1 MLDVTGL
8 PTGTLTLLFS
18 DIEGSTAL
26 LHTLGPQWGEALSAQ
41 RSILRAAFVEHGG
54 TEMGTEGDSFFV
66 VFRSAH
72 DAVSAAITGQRGLQ
86 RHAWPGGATVRVRM
100 GLHTGEPQRHED
112 GYIGEDVHRAA
123 RIGSTAHGGQIV
135 LSEAT
140 HSLVSDLAEGQLRD
154 LGRHRLKDLPGTE
167 HLYDVVAPELLSQ
180 FPPLRSLGR
189 SASLPRPP
197 TQMLGRDAELDAVS
211 ALLDDPQTRLV
222 TLTGP
227 GGSGKTRLAIEVA
240 ARREPSHR
248 DGVFFVGLHGV
259 DSGAA
264 VWPTIAEVLGSGTA
278 SGIDPAEQVCNDLAG
293 RRSLLVLDNLEQI
306 PDADVVA
313 SSLLSAAP
321 GVQILVA
328 SRRPLLLVG
337 EHELPVAPLE
347 LPASSAFTQVMESAA
362 VQLFRRQAR
371 MVRPGFELNE
381 DNCAAVAAVCRR
393 LDGLPLALELAAAQ
407 VRMLSPAALL
417 SRLDSRLG
425 TGSTAADRPDRQ
437 RSLGATIAWSHD
449 LLAAQ
454 DQVVFRRLGVF
465 RAAADLDAVA
475 AVTGSAGVDVFDVIS
490 RLAGANLVR
499 IEDDADGEPRVSMLE
514 TIRAYALERLDEAG
528 EADGIRMRHLTWCRD
543 LVEQATQLLR
553 GPLHTRAL
561 DRLGLIE
568 DDVRAALEFGLRTGD
583 PERLGVAHEL
593 LITVTT
599 RYWYRFGSVADA
611 RAWQERG
618 LGVADESDSASNVG
632 LLRGLGMSLLQQT
645 EVDASLELFERSL
658 QMARRLGERD
668 LEARA
673 LNDLA
678 IARRQ
683 QGDFAGSMAL
693 LRQSLELTRSTGNAG
708 LQALSLGN
716 LVVVHIDLGDYAG
729 AAEAAQESMRANAAN
744 GDEWGV
750 AIDRLN
756 YTAAVLKGDGPQ
768 QALQHYVEWAA
779 SVLAFRDNEL
789 ALDLTELGAAI
800 ASGLGEH
807 AVAAQLLA
815 AADAQRAAISMPRS
829 PAEDVLVQDWTSVSR
844 TALSENEWQ
853 HSYASGATLD
863 ADGAVAVV
871 RSLRSVTPPAVPR

>member
-8 PTGTLTLLFS
+8 PTGTVTLLFS
-18 DIEGSTAL
+18 DVEGSTAL

-41 RSILRAAFVEHGG
+41 RSILRSAFAEHGG

-66 VFRSAH
+66 VFGSAH
-72 DAVSAAITGQRGLQ
+72 EAVGAAISGQRGLQ
-86 RHAWPGGATVRVRM
+86 RHTWPGGATVRVRM

-123 RIGSTAHGGQIV
+123 RIASTAHGGQIV

-140 HSLVSDLAEGQLRD
+140 RRLVSDLAEAQLRD
-154 LGRHRLKDLPGTE
+154 LGRHRLKDLPDSE
-167 HLYDVVAPELLSQ
+167 HLYDVVVADLLSR

-197 TQMLGRDAELDAVS
+197 TSMVGRDAELETVS
-211 ALLDDPQTRLV
+211 ALLDDSQTRLV

-227 GGSGKTRLAIEVA
+227 GGSGKTRLAIGVA
-240 ARREPSHR
+240 ARRESSYR
-248 DGVFFVGLHGV
+248 DGVFFVGLHAV
-259 DSGAA
+259 DTGAA
-264 VWPTIAEVLGSGTA
+264 VWPAIGDVLGSGTA
-278 SGIDPAEQVCNDLAG
+278 AGPGPAEQVCNDLAG
-293 RRSLLVLDNLEQI
+293 RRALLVLDNLEQI
-306 PDADVVA
+306 PDADVVV

-321 GVQILVA
+321 EVQILVA
-328 SRRPLLLVG
+328 SRRPLLLVA

-347 LPASSAFTQVMESAA
+347 LPASSAFMQVMDSAA

-371 MVRPGFELNE
+371 MVRPAFELNE
-381 DNCAAVAAVCRR
+381 GNCAAVAAVCER

-425 TGSTAADRPDRQ
+425 AGSTAADRPDRQ

-449 LLAAQ
+449 LLAES

-465 RAAADLDAVA
+465 RAPADLDAVT
-475 AVTGSAGVDVFDVIS
+475 AVAGSEGLDIFDVIS
-490 RLAGANLVR
+490 RLAGTNLVR

-514 TIRAYALERLDEAG
+514 TIRTYALERLDEAG
-528 EADGIRMRHLTWCRD
+528 EAERTRMRHLVWCRD

-568 DDVRAALEFGLRTGD
+568 DDVRAALEFGLSEGD
-583 PERLGVAHEL
+583 PERLAVAHEL

-599 RYWYRFGSVADA
+599 RYWYRFGSVAEG

-632 LLRGLGMSLLQQT
+632 LLRGLGISLLQQT
-645 EVDASLELFERSL
+645 DVDASIELFDRSL
-658 QMARRLGERD
+658 QMAQRLGERD

-693 LRQSLELTRSTGNAG
+693 LRQSLEITRSTGNLA
-708 LQALSLGN
+708 LQAISLGN
-716 LVVVHIDLGDYAG
+716 LVVVHIDLRDYAG

-756 YTAAVLKGDGPQ
+756 YTAAVLKGEGPR
-768 QALQHYVEWAA
+768 QALRHYDEWAEG
-779 SVLAFRDNEL
+779 VLAFRDNEL

-800 ASGLGEH
+800 AAGLGEH
-807 AVAAQLLA
+807 ASAARLLA
-815 AADAQRAAISMPRS
+815 AADAQRTAISVPRS
-829 PAEDVLVQDWTSVSR
+829 PAEDALVQEWTAASR
-844 TALSENEWQ
+844 AALAAPEWQ
-853 HSYASGATLD
+853 RHYASGTALD
-863 ADGAVAVV
+863 ADAAVAVV
-871 RSLRSVTPPAVPR
+871 RALAVGERTR